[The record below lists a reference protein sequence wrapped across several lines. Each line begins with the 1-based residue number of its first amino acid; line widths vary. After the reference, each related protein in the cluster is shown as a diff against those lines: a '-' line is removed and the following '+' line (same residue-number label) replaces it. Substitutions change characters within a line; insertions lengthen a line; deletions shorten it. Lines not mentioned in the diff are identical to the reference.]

1 MSASENGKSET
12 KASGRSG
19 GGGGSAPPQFIQY
32 RLSDEEMDQ
41 AKNAADTYS
50 DIGEIFTQL
59 IDEGYK
65 VSASHDNYG
74 GGVQVFLTPQLPKM
88 DNWGYTLT
96 GRAPTLLAA
105 VAVIAWKH
113 YTLFTCD
120 WPKGASDR
128 KGGSW
133 G

>member
-1 MSASENGKSET
+1 MSASRSETSGTNGKQSSERGG
-12 KASGRSG
+12 ASG
-19 GGGGSAPPQFIQY
+19 PPQFIQY
-32 RLSDEEMDQ
+32 RLSDAEMEQ

-74 GGVQVFLTPQLPKM
+74 GGVQVFLTPGSQKI

-96 GRAPTLLAA
+96 ARAPTLLAA
-105 VAVIAWKH
+105 VAVLAWKH

-120 WPKGASDR
+120 WPKGASER
-128 KGGSW
+128 KGSGW